1 MRNIT
6 IEDNEYLILHGLLCS
21 SIEHTTN
28 QIKDISKEKIFND
41 LSDEGKKRI
50 AEFYLKM
57 FLETNVLLKKLI
69 NSQQV

>member
-28 QIKDISKEKIFND
+28 QIKDISKEKYLMIYQMKA
-41 LSDEGKKRI
+41 KKELPNFI
-50 AEFYLKM
+50 
-57 FLETNVLLKKLI
+57 
-69 NSQQV
+69 